1 MKAKTAKAVR
11 TKPVMINGKRTH
23 SGVTGAAANHPLT
36 SRGTGTENHLKS
48 VSFLISDT

>member
-23 SGVTGAAANHPLT
+23 SAVMGAAANHPLT
-36 SRGTGTENHLKS
+36 SRGIGTENHLKS
-48 VSFLISDT
+48 VRFIIGGT